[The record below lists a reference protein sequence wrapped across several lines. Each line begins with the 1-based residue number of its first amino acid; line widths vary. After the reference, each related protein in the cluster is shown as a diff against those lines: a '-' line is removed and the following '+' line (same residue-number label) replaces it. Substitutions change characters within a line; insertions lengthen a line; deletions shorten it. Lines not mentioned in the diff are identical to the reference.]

1 MAGPSADR
9 ITEWEGGSLSELV
22 SLLQAAALPVRI
34 EVIAPGTTGSNAGEV
49 HLLAG
54 GMADAFAGSLRR
66 DDAMAALQRLEGA
79 RYVVECRLPNP
90 ESGSLSEPGPHDGS
104 LKDRPLASL
113 MRYCEEYVL
122 TCRLEVWRGQDRTVI
137 SYRRGEIIGT
147 TVGGSEGSERLP
159 EVLAWTDGSYEIILP
174 APVLP
179 QVPSRGRDGA
189 GARAD
194 RKRHTTLPMM
204 AGTDARPN
212 LQSSK
217 GALVGAGVA
226 DTAASGTTTT
236 GAAGTAAPPP
246 PRSGAAPSP
255 STTPRP
261 APPPPVLPSQAPAQQ
276 AGTAPSSAAAQK
288 TPARQPAPAAVTP
301 RPIAVTFA
309 SPLQPEMT
317 TRGTPP
323 VPAVPLVP
331 APVPQPAKRPAM
343 QGTAVPLVPP
353 KPVAP
358 AQAKAPA
365 PAPQPAHKPPAQQA
379 APQAAPQPLQKPVA
393 AQPVPRPLQKPAA
406 AQPAPRP
413 PQKPAAA
420 QPAPQPPQKPAAAQ
434 PAPQP
439 LQKPAAA
446 QPAPQPLQKP
456 AAAQPAPQPPQK
468 PAAAQP
474 APQPPQKP
482 AAAQPAPQPP
492 QKPATPQPQRK
503 PTPLSIQPSAQLSQ
517 RPNPPVAQPVAQV
530 APKASDPAQAAAQH
544 PAQPAPQEDK
554 PLAAPA
560 RPSKPASSPATSN
573 DLLPASGIIE
583 AKPKHANYLPPTTP
597 PIQIADEPQMASTE
611 QPATPVF
618 VQNPPPKPRRTHVA
632 TKKGIGERPVRVYV
646 LLGLALG
653 AAIVAGYW
661 AYWYLLL
668 GRH

>member
-22 SLLQAAALPVRI
+22 SMLQSAALPVRI

-54 GMADAFAGSLRR
+54 GLADAFAGSLRR

-113 MRYCEEYVL
+113 MRYCEDYVL
-122 TCRLEVWRGQDRTVI
+122 TCRLEVWRGQDRAVI

-147 TVGGSEGSERLP
+147 TVGGSEGSDRLP

-179 QVPSRGRDGA
+179 QMPSRGRDAA
-189 GARAD
+189 GARAE

-204 AGTDARPN
+204 PGPDGRLDPE
-212 LQSSK
+212 SPK
-217 GALVGAGVA
+217 GAPAGAG
-226 DTAASGTTTT
+226 AAA
-236 GAAGTAAPPP
+236 GAATNL
-246 PRSGAAPSP
+246 
-255 STTPRP
+255 RP
-261 APPPPVLPSQAPAQQ
+261 ATPPPVRPSLSQAPVQHVS
-276 AGTAPSSAAAQK
+276 TAPSSAAAQK
-288 TPARQPAPAAVTP
+288 APARQPAPAAVAP
-301 RPIAVTFA
+301 RPIAVSFA

-331 APVPQPAKRPAM
+331 SPAPQPAANPTVSGK
-343 QGTAVPLVPP
+343 AVPLVSP
-353 KPVAP
+353 KAASP
-358 AQAKAPA
+358 AQVKAPA
-365 PAPQPAHKPPAQQA
+365 PAAQPARKPAAQQPA
-379 APQAAPQPLQKPVA
+379 AQPLQKPAV
-393 AQPVPRPLQKPAA
+393 AQPAPSPLQKQKPAAVQPAPSPLQKPAA
-406 AQPAPRP
+406 AQPAPL
-413 PQKPAAA
+413 
-420 QPAPQPPQKPAAAQ
+420 
-434 PAPQP
+434 P

-446 QPAPQPLQKP
+446 QPAPLPLQKP
-456 AAAQPAPQPPQK
+456 AAAQPAPSPLQK

-474 APQPPQKP
+474 APLHLQKP
-482 AAAQPAPQPP
+482 AAAQPAPSPLQKPAAAQPAP
-492 QKPATPQPQRK
+492 SPLQKPATVAQPAPSPLQKPVVAQPERK
-503 PTPLSIQPSAQLSQ
+503 PTPLSVQPSVQPSQ
-517 RPNPPVAQPVAQV
+517 RPTPLVAQPGPQ
-530 APKASDPAQAAAQH
+530 APLKPGAPVQATAQH
-544 PAQPAPQEDK
+544 PEQPAPHEDK

-560 RPSKPASSPATSN
+560 RPSKPGSSPATSN
-573 DLLPASGIIE
+573 DLLPASGTIE

-597 PIQIADEPQMASTE
+597 PIQIADEPQIASTV

-618 VQNPPPKPRRTHVA
+618 VQSRQPKPRRA
-632 TKKGIGERPVRVYV
+632 RAAPRKGMGERPVRVYV
-646 LLGLALG
+646 LLGLAIG
-653 AAIVAGYW
+653 AAVVLGYW